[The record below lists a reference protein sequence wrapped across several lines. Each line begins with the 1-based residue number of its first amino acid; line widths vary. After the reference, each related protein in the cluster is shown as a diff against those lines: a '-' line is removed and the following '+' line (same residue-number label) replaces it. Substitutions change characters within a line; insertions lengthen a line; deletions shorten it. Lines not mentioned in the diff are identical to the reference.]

1 MRVVLGGAREVAAPV
16 VARVQRLVWGCGTVG
31 GRICTPAVA
40 KTAATAR
47 GRPYLAVLGRR
58 RATGLGVVNVI
69 TPAELSND
77 TGGLDRCTSTGA
89 IMGLLAALLSNLIVL
104 SCTPDLNLP
113 RFAEEVG

>member
-1 MRVVLGGAREVAAPV
+1 VRVVLGGVREVAATV
-16 VARVQRLVWGCGTVG
+16 VARVQHPMWGCGTAG

-40 KTAATAR
+40 KTAVTAR

-113 RFAEEVG
+113 RFAEEVR

>member
-16 VARVQRLVWGCGTVG
+16 VARVQRPVRGCGTAG
-31 GRICTPAVA
+31 GRICTPAA
-40 KTAATAR
+40 PETATAR

-77 TGGLDRCTSTGA
+77 TGGLDWCTSTRA
-89 IMGLLAALLSNLIVL
+89 TMGLLAALLFNLVA
-104 SCTPDLNLP
+104 
-113 RFAEEVG
+113 R